1 MVDVVLEWWGRM
13 GPARA
18 ARDERGT
25 TALEWVM
32 VAALCLSAV
41 VLVGS
46 LGTSWVGNV

>member
-1 MVDVVLEWWGRM
+1 MVDVVRDWWGRIR
-13 GPARA
+13 PERA

-32 VAALCLSAV
+32 VAGLCLSAV

-46 LGTSWVGNV
+46 LGASWVGNV